1 MGPWTYQ
8 VIMPMELIS
17 FVLNAKP
24 IIFTSHFKE
33 FFQLEYTAPSFAY
46 GKYYRSVYTKLVGQ
60 DLTALLERPSV
71 QVTLTREARLITSH
85 CLGNNIN
92 EWVEIPLV
100 KTTEKMAG
108 FLLGVLCVGP
118 EGTCCLFSIDTRVK
132 STGNSSDSEIFVW
145 TRGGKYIPDDRHR
158 CENYQGYPTALSSV
172 SNLIRISHIYYG
184 FR

>member
-1 MGPWTYQ
+1 
-8 VIMPMELIS
+8 MPMDLIS
-17 FVLNAKP
+17 FVLNTKP
-24 IIFTSHFKE
+24 IGFASHFKE

-85 CLGNNIN
+85 CLGNNVN

-118 EGTCCLFSIDTRVK
+118 EGTCCLFSIDTRIK
-132 STGNSSDSEIFVW
+132 ITSNSSNSEIFVR
-145 TRGGKYIPDDRHR
+145 TRGGKYVLYDRHR
-158 CENYQGYPTALSSV
+158 CENYRSYPTALSSV
-172 SNLIRISHIYYG
+172 SNLISFTYLISIRA
-184 FR
+184 FDS